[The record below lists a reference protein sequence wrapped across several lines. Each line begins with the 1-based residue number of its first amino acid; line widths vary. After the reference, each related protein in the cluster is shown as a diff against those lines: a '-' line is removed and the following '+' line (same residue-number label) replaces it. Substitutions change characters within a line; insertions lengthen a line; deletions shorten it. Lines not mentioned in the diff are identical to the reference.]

1 MSKSDSFLRSCGD
14 LILLIGKVAVCF
26 LLSSVSV
33 VERLPLGCS
42 DPLLWTGFVSAA
54 AIGTNT
60 QSFAIHSAN
69 SATFWNKVSIAASMG
84 LSFIVHHVPVP
95 QA

>member
-14 LILLIGKVAVCF
+14 LILLIGKVAVCYM
-26 LLSSVSV
+26 LSSVSV
-33 VERLPLGCS
+33 VELLPLGCS

-60 QSFAIHSAN
+60 QSFAMHFAK
-69 SATFWNKVSIAASMG
+69 SATFWNKV
-84 LSFIVHHVPVP
+84 
-95 QA
+95 